1 MGNETPTND
10 APVTVEQQAR
20 LALESMM
27 RATDDGALPIIRRLA
42 RIQARHALAALASAP
57 AGDGVFTAAEALCN
71 SATDDCTG
79 KRTVTVDPD
88 SFDTLNAALDAAER
102 IGDRVE
108 EALAAIEQHL
118 TDFADAGDTT
128 DDHDAH
134 NAARKG
140 LATIRL
146 ALARP
151 RAAVGEQSRE
161 AIEAECAALIA
172 TYYRREIGTLMQQAE
187 HWAENGKPLAVH
199 HRVMKADDYFQIVC
213 QMERDPAKGWKLP
226 FDEIRDALGRKLIKD
241 PGTYPPSKDLYRYRD
256 PSFVVAALQ
265 SPPAKVEG

>member
-1 MGNETPTND
+1 MTPTND
-10 APVTVEQQAR
+10 APVTVEEA
-20 LALESMM
+20 
-27 RATDDGALPIIRRLA
+27 ATDAAFRAINGPDADPFA
-42 RIQARHALAALASAP
+42 NPESWDFAATVADAVRHRLAALASAP
-57 AGDGVFTAAEALCN
+57 AGEGDVIEAAARAMCDRVNGIGDYDENIGQRRPGWTAQA
-71 SATDDCTG
+71 
-79 KRTVTVDPD
+79 K
-88 SFDTLNAALDAAER
+88 AALDAA
-102 IGDRVE
+102 
-108 EALAAIEQHL
+108 
-118 TDFADAGDTT
+118 
-128 DDHDAH
+128 
-134 NAARKG
+134 
-140 LATIRL
+140 

-226 FDEIRDALGRKLIKD
+226 FDEIRDALGRKPIKG

-256 PSFVVAALQ
+256 PAFVVAALQ
-265 SPPAKVEG
+265 SPPAKVKG

>member
-1 MGNETPTND
+1 MTHTTND
-10 APVTVEQQAR
+10 APVTVERELQPCPHCGNERIGMTSIRDGYEVWCKCGATMQAHNPNAR
-20 LALESMM
+20 QKAIDQWNM
-27 RATDDGALPIIRRLA
+27 RHR
-42 RIQARHALAALASAP
+42 LAALTSAP

-134 NAARKG
+134 DAARKG

-151 RAAVGEQSRE
+151 RAAVGERDE
-161 AIEAECAALIA
+161 K
-172 TYYRREIGTLMQQAE
+172 EIG
-187 HWAENGKPLAVH
+187 
-199 HRVMKADDYFQIVC
+199 RIV
-213 QMERDPAKGWKLP
+213 R
-226 FDEIRDALGRKLIKD
+226 
-241 PGTYPPSKDLYRYRD
+241 
-256 PSFVVAALQ
+256 
-265 SPPAKVEG
+265 

>member
-10 APVTVEQQAR
+10 APVTVEQCDRDLYALIAPDMCALILDGELDQHRELQA
-20 LALESMM
+20 
-27 RATDDGALPIIRRLA
+27 I
-42 RIQARHALAALASAP
+42 ARHRLAALTSAP

-134 NAARKG
+134 DAARKG
-140 LATIRL
+140 LATIRA

-151 RAAVGEQSRE
+151 RR
-161 AIEAECAALIA
+161 
-172 TYYRREIGTLMQQAE
+172 
-187 HWAENGKPLAVH
+187 
-199 HRVMKADDYFQIVC
+199 
-213 QMERDPAKGWKLP
+213 WKN
-226 FDEIRDALGRKLIKD
+226 K
-241 PGTYPPSKDLYRYRD
+241 
-256 PSFVVAALQ
+256 
-265 SPPAKVEG
+265 